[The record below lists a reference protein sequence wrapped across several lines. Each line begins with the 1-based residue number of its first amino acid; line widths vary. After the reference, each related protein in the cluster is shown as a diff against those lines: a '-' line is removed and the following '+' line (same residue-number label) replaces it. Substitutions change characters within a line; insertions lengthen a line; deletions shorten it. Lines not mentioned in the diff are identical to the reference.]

1 MKYVVSDFQ
10 TQVMIQTGILILL
23 IGVSNVTAGVYK
35 RKCCNPQQMARYL
48 TVNTFSQT
56 ISEKHLPSLNEWC
69 GTFENHCISRGSSQ
83 ESSMKNKQNSPCR
96 TKFV

>member
-1 MKYVVSDFQ
+1 M
-10 TQVMIQTGILILL
+10 QVMIQTGILILL

-56 ISEKHLPSLNEWC
+56 ISEK
-69 GTFENHCISRGSSQ
+69 TFAIL
-83 ESSMKNKQNSPCR
+83 K
-96 TKFV
+96 

>member
-23 IGVSNVTAGVYK
+23 IGVSNVIAGVYK
-35 RKCCNPQQMARYL
+35 KLSCNSQQVARYS

-56 ISEKHLPSLNEWC
+56 MSEK
-69 GTFENHCISRGSSQ
+69 TFAIL
-83 ESSMKNKQNSPCR
+83 K
-96 TKFV
+96 

>member
-1 MKYVVSDFQ
+1 M
-10 TQVMIQTGILILL
+10 QVMIQTGILILL

-35 RKCCNPQQMARYL
+35 RKCCNPQQMAQYL

-69 GTFENHCISRGSSQ
+69 GTFENHGSSQ
-83 ESSMKNKQNSPCR
+83 ES
-96 TKFV
+96 

>member
-1 MKYVVSDFQ
+1 
-10 TQVMIQTGILILL
+10 MIQTGILILL

-56 ISEKHLPSLNEWC
+56 ISEKHLPSLND
-69 GTFENHCISRGSSQ
+69 GVVHLRIIAYLVARL
-83 ESSMKNKQNSPCR
+83 KSPQ
-96 TKFV
+96 